1 MMEIELTKA
10 QAEHI
15 SYILSEDTKEC
26 LELLGEDSRNIDS
39 RYCRNSLNIS
49 NRILQKLFEKGV
61 A

>member
-49 NRILQKLFEKGV
+49 NRI
-61 A
+61 